1 MRWRSEFLFQL
12 VHGPGESSFEVEAVA
27 VGEHEDGPEAIGE
40 FVGES
45 GVDVLGRAQALL
57 GRGEF
62 HQVADIAGEP
72 LGEFSG
78 CPRAAAVTQGLLI
91 VERADLQG
99 TGREGGK

>member
-1 MRWRSEFLFQL
+1 MFQL
-12 VHGPGESSFEVEAVA
+12 VHGAGEGLFEVEAVA
-27 VGEHEDGPEAIGE
+27 VGQHEDGPEAVGE

-57 GRGEF
+57 GHGEF

-78 CPRAAAVTQGLLI
+78 YPRAAAVTQGLLI

-99 TGREGGK
+99 TRGEG